1 MPSGV
6 SSPRSARGS
15 QTTWLTERPAR
26 VRGALRVGGLTP
38 LSTTDWPGELCAVV
52 FCQGCPWRCG
62 YCHNP
67 GLLPARGRRRI
78 HWDDVCAFLSRRRGL
93 LDGVVFSGGEPLAQG
108 GLADAIADVRRI
120 GFRVGLH
127 TGGAYPRRLAQVLPQ
142 VDWVGFDVKALFDD
156 YALVTGVSGSGD
168 AALESARALIASGV
182 DCEFRTTVHPRQLP
196 PATLVRIADRLVE
209 MGVRRYALQQFRS
222 TGCATPA
229 FMGDGLRSR
238 LEEPWV
244 AAIAHN
250 FESFSLRLA

>member
-1 MPSGV
+1 MRVADATSG
-6 SSPRSARGS
+6 P
-15 QTTWLTERPAR
+15 PA
-26 VRGALRVGGLTP
+26 VRGGRSSGGLQVGGLTP
-38 LSTTDWPGELCAVV
+38 LSASDWPGELCAVV

-67 GLLPARGRRRI
+67 GLLPVHVAAAI
-78 HWDDVCAFLSRRRGL
+78 PWSDVEAFLARRRGL
-93 LDGVVFSGGEPLAQG
+93 LDGVVFSGGEPLAQPA
-108 GLADAIADVRRI
+108 LAAAMASVREQ
-120 GFRVGLH
+120 GFRIGLH
-127 TGGAYPRRLAQVLPQ
+127 TGGAYPRRFAQVLPLL
-142 VDWVGFDVKALFDD
+142 DWVGFDVKAPFDD
-156 YALVTGVSGSGD
+156 YARVTTVEDSGN

-209 MGVRRYALQQFRS
+209 LGVRRYALQQFRS

-229 FMGDGLRSR
+229 LMRDRLRSR

-244 AAIAHN
+244 AAIARN